1 MLHNGENRGIA
12 VKRMSSYRLGTVIL
26 FVHKIMNYEIDS
38 RGKHAHSDKP
48 KHYPRVEGLPF
59 PAKLLFVPGY
69 ILKYQ

>member
-1 MLHNGENRGIA
+1 
-12 VKRMSSYRLGTVIL
+12 LGTVIL